1 MGGKVSLYFDLKK
14 IKILIIPVPGK
25 KRFAKILIIRKNGVI
40 Q

>member
-1 MGGKVSLYFDLKK
+1 MSGKVSLFFDLKE

-25 KRFAKILIIRKNGVI
+25 KHFAKILIIRKDGVI